1 MVSFVNEYILVNKIL
16 SERIEYIMVF
26 FFVLLSG
33 SGSGEEY
40 EIKGLV
46 FFVKISKSFIKFYN
60 LVRFKFRISSLVS
73 SVKYFYV
80 GGRIVYIL
88 GRLLW
93 YDCYGFLKE
102 VFVIG
107 KF

>member
-1 MVSFVNEYILVNKIL
+1 M
-16 SERIEYIMVF
+16 
-26 FFVLLSG
+26 
-33 SGSGEEY
+33 
-40 EIKGLV
+40 
-46 FFVKISKSFIKFYN
+46 FFVKIFKSFIKFYN

>member
-1 MVSFVNEYILVNKIL
+1 MVSFVNEYILVNEIFKWKNWIYNG
-16 SERIEYIMVF
+16 I